1 MQCFLEAV
9 VDFAPPM
16 CSVAKE
22 MPVTSFTFS
31 AEQLGS
37 APPAVR
43 QWIET
48 EIAAALRLLI
58 AGHQEPGHSVE
69 VAACSPEEAPN

>member
-31 AEQLGS
+31 AEQLGVG
-37 APPAVR
+37 AA
-43 QWIET
+43 Q
-48 EIAAALRLLI
+48 IAAALRLLM

-69 VAACSPEEAPN
+69 LAACSPEEAPN